1 VLESGPARRTAL
13 AGHELLL
20 VLQQRPVLD
29 QLVQVIVRKMLPA
42 IGITIAVFVVVFV
55 GLFPLRPHYAEPERE
70 GDRGSDPALQ
80 DAMILHSA
88 RIGPDGR
95 ESQLGS
101 YHRNARRLPRRR
113 DVSKRPVTGTVSTT
127 SGRRVEVGGISDR
140 FLFLIQP
147 HSHVGAMNWGF
158 LRSSK
163 FSTQYAG
170 FPMVFVAQQ
179 NHFVQRAVLGRY
191 GVCWPGPRRGLR
203 LRRRGPPEDLPVRPP
218 PLATHLLASFNNIRV
233 DIDTIVAV
241 PR

>member
-147 HSHVGAMNWGF
+147 HSHVGAMN
-158 LRSSK
+158 
-163 FSTQYAG
+163 
-170 FPMVFVAQQ
+170 
-179 NHFVQRAVLGRY
+179 
-191 GVCWPGPRRGLR
+191 
-203 LRRRGPPEDLPVRPP
+203 
-218 PLATHLLASFNNIRV
+218 
-233 DIDTIVAV
+233 
-241 PR
+241 